1 MKIKESAGYTSFR
14 IFNTIFMIIISIV
27 MLYPMVY
34 VVFAS
39 FSESNALLMNE
50 GLLLWPI
57 KPNLRSYM
65 KVIENP
71 MVWSGYKNTLIVLV
85 GGTALNLV
93 MTILAAYVLS
103 RKNLAGS
110 KLMTIFVVFTMYF
123 SGGMIPMYLNVRSFG
138 LDDSLWALIIPG
150 AMSAYNMII
159 LLTAFAS
166 IPDSL
171 EESAT
176 LDGANPFTT
185 LVKIIVPLS
194 GSSIAVI
201 LLYYAVGHWNSWFN
215 AMIFLRDRAKYPLQ
229 LVLREILVQN
239 DVSAMMDNAIV
250 DGEGSIAETIKYAVI
265 VVSTVPILAVYP
277 FLQKYFVKGV
287 MVGAVKG

>member
-1 MKIKESAGYTSFR
+1 MKIKEGIGYTGFR
-14 IFNTIFMIIISIV
+14 VCNTIFMILISVV

-34 VVFAS
+34 VLFAS
-39 FSESNALLMNE
+39 LSESNALLMNE

-65 KVIENP
+65 KVVENP
-71 MVWSGYKNTLIVLV
+71 MVWSGYKNTLIILF
-85 GGTALNLV
+85 GGTSLNLV

-110 KLMTIFVVFTMYF
+110 KFMTIFVVFTMYF
-123 SGGMIPMYLNVRSFG
+123 SGGMIPTYLNVRSFG

-150 AMSAYNMII
+150 AMSAYNMVI
-159 LLTAFAS
+159 LRTAFAS
-166 IPDSL
+166 VPASL

-176 LDGANPFTT
+176 LDGANPFKI
-185 LVKIIVPLS
+185 LIRIIVPLS

-215 AMIFLRDRAKYPLQ
+215 AMIYLRDRAKYPLQ

-239 DVSAMMDNAIV
+239 DVSAMMDGAV
-250 DGEGSIAETIKYAVI
+250 MDGEGSIAETIKYAVI
-265 VVSTVPILAVYP
+265 IVSTVPILTVYP